1 MNRQIFVRQCYRCLC
16 VCVCVCVCWGGGV
29 EMINPQASLDFSRT
43 LCPCPFVWLF
53 LHFTLPFGTFPEEE
67 SWPFPRK
74 SQLPQ
79 SHATQAINEQLALAK
94 CLNTTVL
101 YGQKNAL
108 SSHPVLHNQW
118 NSTRFNT
125 AAHLKAEITTVS
137 STPSC
142 KLYLSSF
149 WSDHNVVVCG
159 PVEWMMIWGWIQHSK
174 ENHLLHL
181 IAADIS
187 DHRHWQCTFTW
198 KGFIQN
204 QPVVHSVVTL

>member
-1 MNRQIFVRQCYRCLC
+1 MYACTRSQIGMEKKHASCIPNLVKTFCLAC
-16 VCVCVCVCWGGGV
+16 IQWTAHKCTFLTHVHKIQKKKKKFSDLADHSWG
-29 EMINPQASLDFSRT
+29 LWT
-43 LCPCPFVWLF
+43 LSCD
-53 LHFTLPFGTFPEEE
+53 
-67 SWPFPRK
+67 
-74 SQLPQ
+74 
-79 SHATQAINEQLALAK
+79 LA
-94 CLNTTVL
+94 
-101 YGQKNAL
+101 
-108 SSHPVLHNQW
+108 LHNQW

-204 QPVVHSVVTL
+204 QPVVHSVTRL